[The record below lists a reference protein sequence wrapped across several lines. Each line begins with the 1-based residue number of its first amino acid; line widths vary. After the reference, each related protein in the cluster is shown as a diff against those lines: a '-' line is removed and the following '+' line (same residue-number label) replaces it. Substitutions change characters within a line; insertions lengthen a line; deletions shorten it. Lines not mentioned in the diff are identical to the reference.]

1 MAQDTY
7 KSKHLITVSEGET
20 MAILEGSIA
29 AGRHDAR
36 EIAKSLHPDSRL
48 KVERS
53 RLGLEP
59 AYETQIPA
67 GQW

>member
-36 EIAKSLHPDSRL
+36 EIAKRECIWKEGDTNDDL
-48 KVERS
+48 KN
-53 RLGLEP
+53 
-59 AYETQIPA
+59 T
-67 GQW
+67 